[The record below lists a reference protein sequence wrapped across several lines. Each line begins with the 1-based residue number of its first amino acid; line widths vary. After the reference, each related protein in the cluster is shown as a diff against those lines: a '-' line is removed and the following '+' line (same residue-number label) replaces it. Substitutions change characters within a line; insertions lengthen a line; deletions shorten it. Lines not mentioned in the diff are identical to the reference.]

1 MSLTVKEVLKFVI
14 VFLLLLLYKL
24 KKIPKILNHND
35 KSRNFCLIS
44 ANLNGPKGSSLEVT
58 CCKICSARTKT
69 WIHKNAIHMYNFCIW
84 RISGWYRQ
92 WKILF
97 YTVLTF
103 IIFAQ
108 WKVIFRKMYS
118 IIMIKV
124 HLRWSSYV
132 SDFASSLKI

>member
-58 CCKICSARTKT
+58 CCKICSA
-69 WIHKNAIHMYNFCIW
+69 KNYAGLSIYADDKED
-84 RISGWYRQ
+84 GLEYP
-92 WKILF
+92 
-97 YTVLTF
+97 
-103 IIFAQ
+103 
-108 WKVIFRKMYS
+108 KMVREYS
-118 IIMIKV
+118 ARMQK
-124 HLRWSSYV
+124 
-132 SDFASSLKI
+132 LKETGVV